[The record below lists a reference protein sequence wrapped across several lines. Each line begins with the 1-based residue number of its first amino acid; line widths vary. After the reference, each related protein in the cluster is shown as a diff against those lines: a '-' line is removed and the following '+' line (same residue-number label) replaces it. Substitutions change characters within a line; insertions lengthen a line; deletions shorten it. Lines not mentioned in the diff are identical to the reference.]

1 MSDKKIQELKKLVE
15 TAEIALQQ
23 SRDILASLTGDEE
36 YSSAF
41 SKAKNLKQDVEGDE
55 QVIEGVFDG
64 QQMVG
69 PDGKQY
75 SIPVNYASKSK
86 LVEGDIL
93 KLTISADGTFVYKQI
108 GPQDR
113 DRVKGIL
120 VQDNET
126 DGFRVMADNGRNFK
140 LLTASVTYF
149 KGESGDEVVVLI
161 PKGGESTWA
170 ALENVVKKGE
180 DEQDEEEDK
189 KEELED
195 VSLGGLSEDDLDV

>member
-1 MSDKKIQELKKLVE
+1 MGDKKIQELKKLVE

-23 SRDILASLTGDEE
+23 ARDILTSLTGDEE
-36 YSSAF
+36 YSSAL
-41 SKAKNLKQDVEGDE
+41 SKAKNLKQDTEGDE

-86 LVEGDIL
+86 LVEGDML
-93 KLTISADGTFVYKQI
+93 KLTISGDGGFVYKQI

-126 DGFRVMADNGRNFK
+126 DGFRVMTDDGRNFK

-161 PKGGESTWA
+161 PKGGECTWA
-170 ALENVVKKGE
+170 ALENVVKKS
-180 DEQDEEEDK
+180 DSDSEEVEDK
-189 KEELED
+189 NEELED

>member
-15 TAEIALQQ
+15 TAENALQQ
-23 SRDILASLTGDEE
+23 ARDILASLTGDEE
-36 YSSAF
+36 YASAF
-41 SKAKNLKQDVEGDE
+41 SKAKNLKQNIDGDE

-86 LVEGDIL
+86 LVEGDML
-93 KLTISADGTFVYKQI
+93 KLTISSDGTFLYKQI

-126 DGFRVMADNGRNFK
+126 DGFRVMTDDGRNFK

-149 KGESGDEVVVLI
+149 KGESGDEVVALI
-161 PKGGESTWA
+161 PKGGECTWA
-170 ALENVVKKGE
+170 ALENVVKKGDFE
-180 DEQDEEEDK
+180 SEEVEDK